1 MKNTLDKTQNES
13 TSKESSN
20 SELQELLV
28 DELADL
34 LSAETQLTKAL
45 PKMAKAAKSEELR
58 DAFQSHLEET
68 ENHVE
73 RLKEAFGLLDEKVK
87 SKTCKAMK
95 GLVEEGSELMDEL
108 EDSSALDAGLIAAAQ
123 KVEHYEI
130 ASYGSVRAWAQQLGQ
145 TRVVDLIEE
154 TLDEEKAADQKLT
167 EIAEEFANQASE

>member
-1 MKNTLDKTQNES
+1 
-13 TSKESSN
+13 
-20 SELQELLV
+20 
-28 DELADL
+28 
-34 LSAETQLTKAL
+34 
-45 PKMAKAAKSEELR
+45 
-58 DAFQSHLEET
+58 
-68 ENHVE
+68 
-73 RLKEAFGLLDEKVK
+73 
-87 SKTCKAMK
+87 
-95 GLVEEGSELMDEL
+95 L